1 MLFMKL
7 EDKMGYQSFV
17 RIIFRRLPVCVTAA
31 MVLIMGGETLLAGD
45 FTALTKASEVKLRL
59 ASYNIHYGSVFPQDD
74 GEWDSARS
82 NRVKKFERVARAM
95 DADIWA
101 FQEVFHSKIEF
112 RVRTPESIRSHMSS
126 VAGVDWHMS
135 HDYEYV
141 PDVVQKGGRFLL
153 SRYPILWSGSAN
165 GRTHATLIDLPESIS
180 DQDLLVVNIHF
191 VVASTGQ
198 ANRSLSTA
206 QFVNDVIS
214 GKIAQIPANVMIML
228 CGDFNSREEAS
239 GGYKN
244 VANNT
249 PLTNLR
255 PAHLGWSGANPYYTL
270 GGVSFVGIT
279 EDEIAANGF
288 QPESIHKKTID
299 YMFWRSNDL
308 EVKHANI
315 LNTLIMDQNT
325 LDAYGLQRFDVAIQ
339 TKIDESARGYINCDH
354 FPYFADLVAPG
365 EGG

>member
-1 MLFMKL
+1 MQVFGMQGVGEAKH
-7 EDKMGYQSFV
+7 ERHVGIRADWPPIGFEEVGDIVTNRADTNNIDSGRSPSFE
-17 RIIFRRLPVCVTAA
+17 LT
-31 MVLIMGGETLLAGD
+31 LGGVIGD
-45 FTALTKASEVKLRL
+45 
-59 ASYNIHYGSVFPQDD
+59 
-74 GEWDSARS
+74 
-82 NRVKKFERVARAM
+82 
-95 DADIWA
+95 
-101 FQEVFHSKIEF
+101 
-112 RVRTPESIRSHMSS
+112 
-126 VAGVDWHMS
+126 
-135 HDYEYV
+135 
-141 PDVVQKGGRFLL
+141 
-153 SRYPILWSGSAN
+153 
-165 GRTHATLIDLPESIS
+165 ATLIDLPESIS